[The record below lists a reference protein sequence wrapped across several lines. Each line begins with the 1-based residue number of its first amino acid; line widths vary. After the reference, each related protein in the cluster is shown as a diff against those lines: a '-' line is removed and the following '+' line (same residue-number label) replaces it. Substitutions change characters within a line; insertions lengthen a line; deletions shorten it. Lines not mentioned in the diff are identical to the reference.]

1 MKKLIYLPVCLGMLF
16 FSAACENWFDVSP
29 KSDVKAEDLFQQES
43 GFRDVLTG
51 VYSLMSAPESYGRQ
65 LSFGYV
71 DVLAQYYNISG
82 NTHRYIK
89 TKDYLYR
96 EPYDKE
102 VLSTIWSRQ
111 YKGIANL
118 NAMLMF
124 IDEQRGVF
132 SGDEVYR
139 IYKGEILA
147 LRGML
152 HFDMLR
158 LFSASPAIDKERKAI
173 PYLESYTNLPQ
184 HQLTV
189 GAVLEKVVKDLNAA
203 RELMREV
210 DPYGPN
216 YAKLESLYRNHPLLR
231 NRQKHLNYYAVTA
244 LLARVQL
251 YAGNLPD
258 ALEAAREIVGEPGS
272 EPVAPFSLTTAAATD
287 ERLFDSELLFALEE
301 GKMQDNI
308 DVYFGESVIKNGIT
322 NSSTALSI
330 SINNRNKLFAQQD
343 PADDDYR
350 LKLWFQETNS
360 ATAVMPGKYVNVG
373 CIPLIRLSELYY
385 IAAECSA
392 NQGLAYLN
400 TLRAHRGL
408 AAMTEVTD
416 LQAEIAKE
424 YSKEFMC
431 EGQMFYYYK
440 RLGLKRIGV
449 YRTVAI
455 EPEEVL
461 FALEEGKMQDNI
473 DVYFGE
479 SVIKNGIT
487 NSSTAL
493 SISINNRNKLFAQQ
507 DPADD
512 DYRLKLWFQETN
524 SATAVMPGKYVNVGC
539 IPLIRLSELY
549 YIAAECSANQGLA
562 YLNTLR
568 AHRGLAAM
576 TEVTDL
582 QAEIAKEYSKEFMCE
597 GQMFYYYK
605 RLGLK
610 RIGVYRTVAIEPEE
624 VYVIP
629 LPDDELDFGL
639 IE

>member
-1 MKKLIYLPVCLGMLF
+1 MKKLRYLPVCFGILF
-16 FSAACENWFDVSP
+16 FSVACQNWFDVSP

-51 VYSLMSAPESYGRQ
+51 VYSLMSAPQSYGRQ

-82 NTHRYIK
+82 NTHQYIK
-89 TKDYLYR
+89 TKDYLYT
-96 EPYDKE
+96 EPYDKQT
-102 VLSTIWSRQ
+102 LSMIWSRQ

-124 IDEQRGVF
+124 IDEQRNVF
-132 SGDEVYR
+132 SNEEVYR
-139 IYKGEILA
+139 MYKGEILA

-158 LFSASPAIDKERKAI
+158 LFSASPAMDKERKAI

-184 HQLTV
+184 SQQTV
-189 GAVLEKVVKDLNAA
+189 EGILEKVVKDLNAA

-216 YAKLESLYRNHPLLR
+216 YAELESLHENHPLLR

-244 LLARVQL
+244 LLSRVQL
-251 YAGNLPD
+251 YAGNRPE
-258 ALEAAREIVGEPGS
+258 ALNMAREIIGEPGS
-272 EPVAPFSLTTAAATD
+272 EPVAPFSLTSVA
-287 ERLFDSELLFALEE
+287 EVGNRLFNSELLFALEV

-308 DVYFGESVIKNGIT
+308 DVYFGESIIKNGLT

-330 SINNRNKLFAQQD
+330 NVNNRNRLFAQQD
-343 PADDDYR
+343 PSDDDYR
-350 LKLWFQETNS
+350 LKLWFQETSS
-360 ATAVMPGKYVNVG
+360 ATAVMPAKYANAG
-373 CIPLIRLSELYY
+373 YIPLLRLSELYY
-385 IAAECSA
+385 IAAECSD

-408 AAMTEVTD
+408 AVLAEVTD
-416 LQAEIAKE
+416 LQIEIAKE

-440 RLGLKRIGV
+440 RLGLKSIGV
-449 YRTVAI
+449 YRTIAV
-455 EPEEVL
+455 EPE
-461 FALEEGKMQDNI
+461 Q
-473 DVYFGE
+473 
-479 SVIKNGIT
+479 
-487 NSSTAL
+487 
-493 SISINNRNKLFAQQ
+493 
-507 DPADD
+507 
-512 DYRLKLWFQETN
+512 
-524 SATAVMPGKYVNVGC
+524 
-539 IPLIRLSELY
+539 
-549 YIAAECSANQGLA
+549 
-562 YLNTLR
+562 
-568 AHRGLAAM
+568 
-576 TEVTDL
+576 
-582 QAEIAKEYSKEFMCE
+582 
-597 GQMFYYYK
+597 
-605 RLGLK
+605 
-610 RIGVYRTVAIEPEE
+610 

>member
-455 EPEEVL
+455 EPEEV
-461 FALEEGKMQDNI
+461 
-473 DVYFGE
+473 
-479 SVIKNGIT
+479 
-487 NSSTAL
+487 
-493 SISINNRNKLFAQQ
+493 
-507 DPADD
+507 
-512 DYRLKLWFQETN
+512 
-524 SATAVMPGKYVNVGC
+524 
-539 IPLIRLSELY
+539 
-549 YIAAECSANQGLA
+549 
-562 YLNTLR
+562 
-568 AHRGLAAM
+568 
-576 TEVTDL
+576 
-582 QAEIAKEYSKEFMCE
+582 
-597 GQMFYYYK
+597 
-605 RLGLK
+605 
-610 RIGVYRTVAIEPEE
+610 
-624 VYVIP
+624 YVIP
-629 LPDDELDFGL
+629 LPDDELDFGKNADYEIFIYDSYGNAGVGIL
-639 IE
+639 FGKRTYGVYGHAWHLFPGLCSGGR

>member
-124 IDEQRGVF
+124 IDEQRG
-132 SGDEVYR
+132 
-139 IYKGEILA
+139 
-147 LRGML
+147 
-152 HFDMLR
+152 
-158 LFSASPAIDKERKAI
+158 
-173 PYLESYTNLPQ
+173 ESYTNLPQ

-455 EPEEVL
+455 EPEEV
-461 FALEEGKMQDNI
+461 
-473 DVYFGE
+473 
-479 SVIKNGIT
+479 
-487 NSSTAL
+487 
-493 SISINNRNKLFAQQ
+493 
-507 DPADD
+507 
-512 DYRLKLWFQETN
+512 
-524 SATAVMPGKYVNVGC
+524 
-539 IPLIRLSELY
+539 
-549 YIAAECSANQGLA
+549 
-562 YLNTLR
+562 
-568 AHRGLAAM
+568 
-576 TEVTDL
+576 
-582 QAEIAKEYSKEFMCE
+582 
-597 GQMFYYYK
+597 
-605 RLGLK
+605 
-610 RIGVYRTVAIEPEE
+610 
-624 VYVIP
+624 YVIP

>member
-1 MKKLIYLPVCLGMLF
+1 M
-16 FSAACENWFDVSP
+16 
-29 KSDVKAEDLFQQES
+29 
-43 GFRDVLTG
+43 
-51 VYSLMSAPESYGRQ
+51 
-65 LSFGYV
+65 

-455 EPEEVL
+455 EPEEV
-461 FALEEGKMQDNI
+461 
-473 DVYFGE
+473 
-479 SVIKNGIT
+479 
-487 NSSTAL
+487 
-493 SISINNRNKLFAQQ
+493 
-507 DPADD
+507 
-512 DYRLKLWFQETN
+512 
-524 SATAVMPGKYVNVGC
+524 
-539 IPLIRLSELY
+539 
-549 YIAAECSANQGLA
+549 
-562 YLNTLR
+562 
-568 AHRGLAAM
+568 
-576 TEVTDL
+576 
-582 QAEIAKEYSKEFMCE
+582 
-597 GQMFYYYK
+597 
-605 RLGLK
+605 
-610 RIGVYRTVAIEPEE
+610 
-624 VYVIP
+624 YVIP

>member
-231 NRQKHLNYYAVTA
+231 NRQKHLNYYAVMG
-244 LLARVQL
+244 LMARVYMYAENTTEARRCAMVVIDAHKNRNVFPWADKNDVL
-251 YAGNLPD
+251 NEKKEIRDRTFSSEHLFALNIKKLTDYIEGYFMSTSVPLLTRVSPGTLFVAGNDFRSFFFETMNYVGDVPSKLWQMDGVMVDGQLLTPKRD
-258 ALEAAREIVGEPGS
+258 RMPMIRLSEMYYIVAECDKATPATAVARLNEVLASRGY
-272 EPVAPFSLTTAAATD
+272 D
-287 ERLFDSELLFALEE
+287 DSELL
-301 GKMQDNI
+301 DP
-308 DVYFGESVIKNGIT
+308 VSV
-322 NSSTALSI
+322 
-330 SINNRNKLFAQQD
+330 
-343 PADDDYR
+343 
-350 LKLWFQETNS
+350 NS
-360 ATAVMPGKYVNVG
+360 ADAV
-373 CIPLIRLSELYY
+373 
-385 IAAECSA
+385 
-392 NQGLAYLN
+392 
-400 TLRAHRGL
+400 
-408 AAMTEVTD
+408 
-416 LQAEIAKE
+416 QAEILNE
-424 YSKEFMC
+424 YQREFIA
-431 EGQMFYYYK
+431 EGQLFFYHK
-440 RLGLKRIGV
+440 RMKDERLNG
-449 YRTVAI
+449 YTVNYVFPKPDT
-455 EPEEVL
+455 ETE
-461 FALEEGKMQDNI
+461 FGK
-473 DVYFGE
+473 
-479 SVIKNGIT
+479 
-487 NSSTAL
+487 
-493 SISINNRNKLFAQQ
+493 
-507 DPADD
+507 
-512 DYRLKLWFQETN
+512 
-524 SATAVMPGKYVNVGC
+524 
-539 IPLIRLSELY
+539 
-549 YIAAECSANQGLA
+549 
-562 YLNTLR
+562 
-568 AHRGLAAM
+568 
-576 TEVTDL
+576 
-582 QAEIAKEYSKEFMCE
+582 
-597 GQMFYYYK
+597 
-605 RLGLK
+605 
-610 RIGVYRTVAIEPEE
+610 
-624 VYVIP
+624 
-629 LPDDELDFGL
+629 
-639 IE
+639 

>member
-1 MKKLIYLPVCLGMLF
+1 MKKLNFIIKYGLALLLLSFYSCESWLNVTPSDRLSEEMLF
-16 FSAACENWFDVSP
+16 NDREGF
-29 KSDVKAEDLFQQES
+29 VKALN
-43 GFRDVLTG
+43 G
-51 VYSLMSAPESYGRQ
+51 VYIELNTNELYGRN
-65 LSFGYV
+65 LTAGAL
-71 DVLAQYYNISG
+71 DVMGQYYSVASSSHAFYNYGGLVYTG
-82 NTHRYIK
+82 NDEKALFDNMWQKCYAVIACCNTIIEK
-89 TKDYLYR
+89 CDENKAG
-96 EPYDKE
+96 
-102 VLSTIWSRQ
+102 LSPVW
-111 YKGIANL
+111 KGSI
-118 NAMLMF
+118 
-124 IDEQRGVF
+124 
-132 SGDEVYR
+132 
-139 IYKGEILA
+139 KGEALA
-147 LRGML
+147 LRAML

-455 EPEEVL
+455 EPEEV
-461 FALEEGKMQDNI
+461 
-473 DVYFGE
+473 
-479 SVIKNGIT
+479 
-487 NSSTAL
+487 
-493 SISINNRNKLFAQQ
+493 
-507 DPADD
+507 
-512 DYRLKLWFQETN
+512 
-524 SATAVMPGKYVNVGC
+524 
-539 IPLIRLSELY
+539 
-549 YIAAECSANQGLA
+549 
-562 YLNTLR
+562 
-568 AHRGLAAM
+568 
-576 TEVTDL
+576 
-582 QAEIAKEYSKEFMCE
+582 
-597 GQMFYYYK
+597 
-605 RLGLK
+605 
-610 RIGVYRTVAIEPEE
+610 
-624 VYVIP
+624 YVIP

>member
-231 NRQKHLNYYAVTA
+231 NRQKHLNYYAVMG
-244 LLARVQL
+244 LMARVYMYAENTTEARRCAMVVIDAHKNRNVFPWADKNDVL
-251 YAGNLPD
+251 NEKKEIRDRTFSSEHLFALNIKKLTDYIEGYFMSTSVPLLTRVSPGTLFVAGNDFRSFFFETMNYVGDVPSKLWQMDGVTVDGQLLTPKRD
-258 ALEAAREIVGEPGS
+258 RMPMIRLSEMYYIVAECDKATPATAVARLNEVLASRGY
-272 EPVAPFSLTTAAATD
+272 D
-287 ERLFDSELLFALEE
+287 DSELL
-301 GKMQDNI
+301 DP
-308 DVYFGESVIKNGIT
+308 VSV
-322 NSSTALSI
+322 
-330 SINNRNKLFAQQD
+330 
-343 PADDDYR
+343 
-350 LKLWFQETNS
+350 NS
-360 ATAVMPGKYVNVG
+360 ADAV
-373 CIPLIRLSELYY
+373 
-385 IAAECSA
+385 
-392 NQGLAYLN
+392 
-400 TLRAHRGL
+400 
-408 AAMTEVTD
+408 
-416 LQAEIAKE
+416 QAEILNE
-424 YSKEFMC
+424 YQREFIA
-431 EGQMFYYYK
+431 EGQLFFYHK
-440 RLGLKRIGV
+440 RMKDERLNG
-449 YRTVAI
+449 YTVNYVFPKPDT
-455 EPEEVL
+455 ETE
-461 FALEEGKMQDNI
+461 FGK
-473 DVYFGE
+473 
-479 SVIKNGIT
+479 
-487 NSSTAL
+487 
-493 SISINNRNKLFAQQ
+493 
-507 DPADD
+507 
-512 DYRLKLWFQETN
+512 
-524 SATAVMPGKYVNVGC
+524 
-539 IPLIRLSELY
+539 
-549 YIAAECSANQGLA
+549 
-562 YLNTLR
+562 
-568 AHRGLAAM
+568 
-576 TEVTDL
+576 
-582 QAEIAKEYSKEFMCE
+582 
-597 GQMFYYYK
+597 
-605 RLGLK
+605 
-610 RIGVYRTVAIEPEE
+610 
-624 VYVIP
+624 
-629 LPDDELDFGL
+629 
-639 IE
+639 

>member
-1 MKKLIYLPVCLGMLF
+1 MICGLGLMVLATSCDNF
-16 FSAACENWFDVSP
+16 LDVHPKGEIVGKDLLSERKGFEN
-29 KSDVKAEDLFQQES
+29 ALY
-43 GFRDVLTG
+43 G
-51 VYSLMSAPESYGRQ
+51 VYASMRNDKAYGAYMTY
-65 LSFGYV
+65 YV
-71 DVLAQYYNISG
+71 MDVLAQYYNISG

-287 ERLFDSELLFALEE
+287 ER
-301 GKMQDNI
+301 
-308 DVYFGESVIKNGIT
+308 
-322 NSSTALSI
+322 
-330 SINNRNKLFAQQD
+330 
-343 PADDDYR
+343 
-350 LKLWFQETNS
+350 
-360 ATAVMPGKYVNVG
+360 
-373 CIPLIRLSELYY
+373 
-385 IAAECSA
+385 
-392 NQGLAYLN
+392 
-400 TLRAHRGL
+400 
-408 AAMTEVTD
+408 
-416 LQAEIAKE
+416 
-424 YSKEFMC
+424 
-431 EGQMFYYYK
+431 
-440 RLGLKRIGV
+440 
-449 YRTVAI
+449 
-455 EPEEVL
+455 
-461 FALEEGKMQDNI
+461 
-473 DVYFGE
+473 
-479 SVIKNGIT
+479 
-487 NSSTAL
+487 
-493 SISINNRNKLFAQQ
+493 
-507 DPADD
+507 
-512 DYRLKLWFQETN
+512 
-524 SATAVMPGKYVNVGC
+524 
-539 IPLIRLSELY
+539 
-549 YIAAECSANQGLA
+549 
-562 YLNTLR
+562 
-568 AHRGLAAM
+568 
-576 TEVTDL
+576 
-582 QAEIAKEYSKEFMCE
+582 
-597 GQMFYYYK
+597 
-605 RLGLK
+605 
-610 RIGVYRTVAIEPEE
+610 
-624 VYVIP
+624 
-629 LPDDELDFGL
+629 
-639 IE
+639 

>member
-1 MKKLIYLPVCLGMLF
+1 M
-16 FSAACENWFDVSP
+16 E
-29 KSDVKAEDLFQQES
+29 AEDLFSTEAGFKDALAGVYTAMTKSSLYGREMTYGIVDVVAQQWGSIGTNHRYANALKYEYEATNTKPIIDTLWS
-43 GFRDVLTG
+43 GLYNAIANANSVLAYIDKSSVIFTGDNKQIIKGEALALRAFLHFDLLRLFCENAKSTSDEDGIPYVDELTKQVTVSVSPAKVVERVIQDLTDAATCLANDPVLTG
-51 VYSLMSAPESYGRQ
+51 
-65 LSFGYV
+65 
-71 DVLAQYYNISG
+71 
-82 NTHRYIK
+82 
-89 TKDYLYR
+89 
-96 EPYDKE
+96 
-102 VLSTIWSRQ
+102 
-111 YKGIANL
+111 
-118 NAMLMF
+118 
-124 IDEQRGVF
+124 
-132 SGDEVYR
+132 
-139 IYKGEILA
+139 
-147 LRGML
+147 
-152 HFDMLR
+152 
-158 LFSASPAIDKERKAI
+158 
-173 PYLESYTNLPQ
+173 
-184 HQLTV
+184 
-189 GAVLEKVVKDLNAA
+189 
-203 RELMREV
+203 REV
-210 DPYGPN
+210 STSEDDGYLVNRN
-216 YAKLESLYRNHPLLR
+216 Y
-231 NRQKHLNYYAVTA
+231 HLNYYAVTA

-455 EPEEVL
+455 EPEEV
-461 FALEEGKMQDNI
+461 
-473 DVYFGE
+473 
-479 SVIKNGIT
+479 
-487 NSSTAL
+487 
-493 SISINNRNKLFAQQ
+493 
-507 DPADD
+507 
-512 DYRLKLWFQETN
+512 
-524 SATAVMPGKYVNVGC
+524 
-539 IPLIRLSELY
+539 
-549 YIAAECSANQGLA
+549 
-562 YLNTLR
+562 
-568 AHRGLAAM
+568 
-576 TEVTDL
+576 
-582 QAEIAKEYSKEFMCE
+582 
-597 GQMFYYYK
+597 
-605 RLGLK
+605 
-610 RIGVYRTVAIEPEE
+610 
-624 VYVIP
+624 YVIP

>member
-1 MKKLIYLPVCLGMLF
+1 MKKLNFIIKYGLALLLLSFYSCESWLNVTPSDRLSEEMLF
-16 FSAACENWFDVSP
+16 NDREGF
-29 KSDVKAEDLFQQES
+29 VKALN
-43 GFRDVLTG
+43 G
-51 VYSLMSAPESYGRQ
+51 VYIELNTNELYGRN
-65 LSFGYV
+65 LTAGAL
-71 DVLAQYYNISG
+71 DVMGQYYSVASSSHAFYNYGGLVYTG
-82 NTHRYIK
+82 NDEKALFDNMWQKCYAVIACCNTIIEK
-89 TKDYLYR
+89 CDENKAG
-96 EPYDKE
+96 
-102 VLSTIWSRQ
+102 LSPVW
-111 YKGIANL
+111 KGSI
-118 NAMLMF
+118 
-124 IDEQRGVF
+124 
-132 SGDEVYR
+132 
-139 IYKGEILA
+139 KGEALA
-147 LRGML
+147 LRAML

-272 EPVAPFSLTTAAATD
+272 EPVAPFSLTTAAVTD
-287 ERLFDSELLFALEE
+287 ERLFDSEL
-301 GKMQDNI
+301 
-308 DVYFGESVIKNGIT
+308 
-322 NSSTALSI
+322 
-330 SINNRNKLFAQQD
+330 
-343 PADDDYR
+343 
-350 LKLWFQETNS
+350 
-360 ATAVMPGKYVNVG
+360 
-373 CIPLIRLSELYY
+373 
-385 IAAECSA
+385 
-392 NQGLAYLN
+392 
-400 TLRAHRGL
+400 
-408 AAMTEVTD
+408 
-416 LQAEIAKE
+416 
-424 YSKEFMC
+424 
-431 EGQMFYYYK
+431 
-440 RLGLKRIGV
+440 
-449 YRTVAI
+449 
-455 EPEEVL
+455 L

>member
-1 MKKLIYLPVCLGMLF
+1 MRNKILYTVLGLALLAL
-16 FSAACENWFDVSP
+16 SACSDWLDVSP
-29 KSDVKAEDLFQQES
+29 KEEVKVDENFEHES
-43 GFRDVLTG
+43 GFREALAGCYMLLKST
-51 VYSLMSAPESYGRQ
+51 SLYGRE
-65 LSFGYV
+65 LTYGMA
-71 DVLAQYYNISG
+71 DVLAQQWGYLPSTDNHYDLLSYDYTSTNSEELIKNVWSEAYNVVANANVLIGHVDEAPEAIFTATNRSVIRG
-82 NTHRYIK
+82 EAYALRAMMHFDLLRLFAPAPVVGADRRGIPYVTSYG
-89 TKDYLYR
+89 KDTTAFSTVAVCLER
-96 EPYDKE
+96 I
-102 VLSTIWSRQ
+102 LSDLATAASELKADLV
-111 YKGIANL
+111 Y
-118 NAMLMF
+118 
-124 IDEQRGVF
+124 EQRGETAV
-132 SGDEVYR
+132 DENYLQNR
-139 IYKGEILA
+139 GYK
-147 LRGML
+147 
-152 HFDMLR
+152 
-158 LFSASPAIDKERKAI
+158 
-173 PYLESYTNLPQ
+173 
-184 HQLTV
+184 
-189 GAVLEKVVKDLNAA
+189 
-203 RELMREV
+203 
-210 DPYGPN
+210 
-216 YAKLESLYRNHPLLR
+216 
-231 NRQKHLNYYAVTA
+231 LNYYAVR
-244 LLARVQL
+244 LLQARVHL
-251 YAGNLPD
+251 YKGDFAA

-455 EPEEVL
+455 EPEEV
-461 FALEEGKMQDNI
+461 
-473 DVYFGE
+473 
-479 SVIKNGIT
+479 
-487 NSSTAL
+487 
-493 SISINNRNKLFAQQ
+493 
-507 DPADD
+507 
-512 DYRLKLWFQETN
+512 
-524 SATAVMPGKYVNVGC
+524 
-539 IPLIRLSELY
+539 
-549 YIAAECSANQGLA
+549 
-562 YLNTLR
+562 
-568 AHRGLAAM
+568 
-576 TEVTDL
+576 
-582 QAEIAKEYSKEFMCE
+582 
-597 GQMFYYYK
+597 
-605 RLGLK
+605 
-610 RIGVYRTVAIEPEE
+610 
-624 VYVIP
+624 YVIP